1 MVNSFLLK
9 VYQCSQA
16 HNIYILF
23 FNIFIQLLLSS
34 HDLCVINKKDYYFV
48 LSYSTILSFNPNEKE
63 PQIIHYFLS
72 CLFEVENIEQ
82 KTYHLTTFKTPIC
95 YSTTFRNVKK
105 FYFCFKLPHICY
117 YSQLPFPSIGFNQS
131 VYNLK
136 SNFNV
141 LVNPISFIKRINI
154 IEFLKTMSKLNL

>member
-82 KTYHLTTFKTPIC
+82 KTYHLTTFKTLIF
-95 YSTTFRNVKK
+95 YSTTCK
-105 FYFCFKLPHICY
+105 
-117 YSQLPFPSIGFNQS
+117 
-131 VYNLK
+131 
-136 SNFNV
+136 
-141 LVNPISFIKRINI
+141 
-154 IEFLKTMSKLNL
+154 MSKNSIFLLNYLMYVTTVNYHLHQLVSTKVFTILNQILMFQLIQFHL